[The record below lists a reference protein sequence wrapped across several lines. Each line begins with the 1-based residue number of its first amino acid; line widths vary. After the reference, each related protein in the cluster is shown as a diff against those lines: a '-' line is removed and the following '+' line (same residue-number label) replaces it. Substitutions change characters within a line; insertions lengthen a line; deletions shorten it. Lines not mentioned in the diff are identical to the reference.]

1 MLRVP
6 PEETEIPGGVTY
18 GTNRAPI
25 DGEGAAAYRNACCK
39 TSLECKVTAVD
50 GQAAAAAQ
58 GDGAA
63 AKRRHRQA
71 AAAAI
76 LAVNGQTA
84 AIRDVQ
90 RDVYK

>member
-18 GTNRAPI
+18 GTNIAPI

-39 TSLECKVTAVD
+39 TSLECKVTA
-50 GQAAAAAQ
+50 AAAQ

-63 AKRRHRQA
+63 AKRRHREA
-71 AAAAI
+71 AA
-76 LAVNGQTA
+76 A